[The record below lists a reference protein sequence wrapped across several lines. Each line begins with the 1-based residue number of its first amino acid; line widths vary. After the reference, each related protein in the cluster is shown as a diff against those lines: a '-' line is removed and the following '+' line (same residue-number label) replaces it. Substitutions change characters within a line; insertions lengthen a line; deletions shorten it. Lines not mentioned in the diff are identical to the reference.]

1 MNKGF
6 SGALLASAFILVA
19 SAMAIAV
26 APARAADI
34 PGEFKTGGFA
44 AGCQSYSFNRFTA
57 FEAIEKCAEAGGR
70 VIEFYPGQRLCREEK
85 DAELDH
91 HMSDAQIEKLKA
103 KLAEHGVKAVNYGVV
118 WLGKDEKECRKVFDF
133 AAKLGAY
140 AVTSEPDAEALDLVE
155 KLVKEYDI
163 RLAIHNHPRRLKNP
177 GYRYWDP
184 EYVLSVIRGRDKRVG
199 ACADT
204 GHWIRSGV
212 KPIEALRVL
221 RGRIVSSHL
230 KDLNAFSPD
239 AHDVPFGLGVA
250 GIGELLREL
259 ERQNF
264 AGNIAIEYEHNWD
277 GSVPEIAQCIGFIRG
292 FGAER

>member
-1 MNKGF
+1 MTNGF
-6 SGALLASAFILVA
+6 PGAIITGAFILAASVA
-19 SAMAIAV
+19 T
-26 APARAADI
+26 PAGAAGI
-34 PGEFKTGGFA
+34 PEEFKTGGFA
-44 AGCQSYSFNRFTA
+44 AGCQAYSFNRFTA

-70 VIEFYPGQRLCREEK
+70 VIEFYPGQQLSREEK

-91 HMSDAQIEKLKA
+91 NMSDAQIERLKA
-103 KLAEHGVKAVNYGVV
+103 KLAEHGLMAANYGVV
-118 WLGKDEKECRKVFDF
+118 WLGKDEKECRRVFDF
-133 AAKLGAY
+133 ARKIGAY
-140 AVTSEPDAEALDLVE
+140 AVTSEPDAEAFDMIERLVE
-155 KLVKEYDI
+155 EYDI
-163 RLAIHNHPRRLKNP
+163 RLAIHNHPRRIKNP

-184 EYVLSVIRGRDKRVG
+184 EYVLSMVRDRDKRIG

-212 KPIEALRVL
+212 KPMEALRVL

-250 GIGELLREL
+250 DIAGLLEEL
-259 ERQNF
+259 ERQKF

-277 GSVPEIAQCIGFIRG
+277 RSVPEIAQCIGFIRG

>member
-1 MNKGF
+1 MTNGF
-6 SGALLASAFILVA
+6 RAVFVSGVLILSASASRPA
-19 SAMAIAV
+19 DSAAI
-26 APARAADI
+26 PD
-34 PGEFKTGGFA
+34 EFKTGGFA
-44 AGCQSYSFNRFTA
+44 VGCQAYSFNRFTA

-70 VIEFYPGQRLCREEK
+70 VIEFYPGQKLCREEK

-91 HMSDAQIEKLKA
+91 NLSDARIEKLKA

-133 AAKLGAY
+133 ARKLGVY
-140 AVTSEPDAEALDLVE
+140 AVTSEPDAGAFDSIE

-163 RLAIHNHPRRLKNP
+163 RLAIHNHPRRPKHP
-177 GYRYWDP
+177 AYRYWDP
-184 EYVLSVIRGRDKRVG
+184 EYVLEAVRGRDKRIG

-212 KPIEALRVL
+212 KPLDAVKML

-250 GIGELLREL
+250 DVPALLEEL
-259 ERQNF
+259 ERQKF
-264 AGNIAIEYEHNWD
+264 EGNIAIEYEHNWD
-277 GSVPEIAQCIGFIRG
+277 NSVPEIAQCIGFIRG